1 MKEKQYKE
9 EQAGRRLRKTVDGP
23 MIEKWYA
30 RRSGNGSFVRH
41 EKQEGDECRRRFF
54 VISRMSQK
62 NRPFCYILI
71 Y

>member
-1 MKEKQYKE
+1 MTMKEKQYKE

-41 EKQEGDECRRRFF
+41 ENRREMSVGDG
-54 VISRMSQK
+54 S
-62 NRPFCYILI
+62 L
-71 Y
+71 

>member
-9 EQAGRRLRKTVDGP
+9 EQAGCRLRKTVDGP

-41 EKQEGDECRRRFF
+41 ENRREMSVGDG
-54 VISRMSQK
+54 S
-62 NRPFCYILI
+62 L
-71 Y
+71 